1 MRQETV
7 EKIADAILYEGYI
20 LYPYRPSS
28 VKNRQRWNFGSIC
41 PREYSDAQHG
51 TEAWRTQA
59 ECLVSAPASSG
70 AKTSIGIKIR
80 FLHIVARQVCELAH
94 PVDDLSK
101 CAEQDFREVD
111 SLRLGDGLYQTWQEA
126 IDRGVEIPEMD
137 WASLTRCPQEFRF
150 DFSAAREL
158 EPLREPAGAGRIV
171 AALVRTR
178 HALSGAVR
186 VSVQPLAPPLFR
198 LRVELENLTPLP
210 RAREKTRDQAML
222 DSFVSCHSIFRL
234 EAGDF
239 VSLLDPPEAFQEAAA
254 KCENIGNYPVLVG
267 EEGERHTVLASPVIL
282 YDYPKIAPESA
293 GNLFDGTEI
302 DEILTLR
309 ILSMTDEEKAE
320 MRQADERGRKML
332 ERIEADPQH
341 LANLHG
347 VMKPVPSES
356 LAPPPAES
364 PAPDSPETSVQDWN
378 PWEERAPIQSIR
390 ILGIDLKLGDRV
402 RLHPQ
407 KNADI
412 MDVALTGRVA
422 IIEAIEQDLEDH
434 IQLAVVLDD
443 DPGRE
448 FGMMRQPGHRFF
460 YSPEEVIPCAVE
472 NEFGRANRWSG
483 GK

>member
-1 MRQETV
+1 MKPETV

-28 VKNRQRWNFGSIC
+28 IKNRQRWNFGSIC
-41 PREYSDAQHG
+41 PREYSEAQHG
-51 TEAWRTQA
+51 TEAWRTQT
-59 ECLVSAPASSG
+59 ECLVSAAPSAG
-70 AKTSIGIKIR
+70 VKTSIGIKIR
-80 FLHIVARQVCELAH
+80 FLHTVARQVYDLAR
-94 PVDDLSK
+94 PVDDLSE
-101 CAEQDFREVD
+101 CAAQDFREVD

-126 IDRGVEIPEMD
+126 IDRAMEIPEMD
-137 WASLTRCPQEFRF
+137 WASLARCPQEFRF
-150 DFSAAREL
+150 DFSAAREV
-158 EPLREPAGAGRIV
+158 EPLREPSGAGRVV
-171 AALVRTR
+171 AALIRTR
-178 HALSGAVR
+178 NALSGVVR
-186 VSVQPLAPPLFR
+186 VTVQPLDAPLFR
-198 LRVELENLTPLP
+198 LRVELENLTSLP
-210 RAREKTRDQAML
+210 DAQKKTRDQAML
-222 DSFVSCHSIFRL
+222 YSFVSCHSIFRL
-234 EAGDF
+234 EAGEF

-309 ILSMTDEEKAE
+309 ILSMTDAEKSE

-347 VMKPVPSES
+347 VMKPVASES
-356 LAPPPAES
+356 KEPPTQS
-364 PAPDSPETSVQDWN
+364 TTPDSPEMSVQDWN
-378 PWEERAPIQSIR
+378 PWEERPPIQSIR
-390 ILGIDLKLGDRV
+390 ILGVELKLGDRV

-412 MDVALTGRVA
+412 MDIALTGRVA
-422 IIEAIEQDLEDH
+422 VIEAIEQDLEDH

-460 YSPEEVIPCAVE
+460 YSPDEVIPCALE
-472 NEFGRANRWSG
+472 NELGGANRWSG

>member
-1 MRQETV
+1 MKQETV
-7 EKIADAILYEGYI
+7 EKIAGAILYEGYI

-28 VKNRQRWNFGSIC
+28 IKNRQRWNFGSIC
-41 PREYSDAQHG
+41 PREYSEAQRG
-51 TEAWRTQA
+51 TEAWRTQT
-59 ECLVSAPASSG
+59 ECLVAAPASSK
-70 AKTSIGIKIR
+70 AAIGIKIR
-80 FLHIVARQVCELAH
+80 FLHTVARQVCELAR
-94 PVDDLSK
+94 PVDDLSE

-111 SLRLGDGLYQTWQEA
+111 SLRLGDRLYQTWQEA
-126 IDRGVEIPEMD
+126 IDRSVEIPEMD
-137 WASLTRCPQEFRF
+137 WASLARCPQEFRF
-150 DFSAAREL
+150 DFSAAREV
-158 EPLREPAGAGRIV
+158 EPLRDPASGGTGRIV
-171 AALVRTR
+171 AALTRTR
-178 HALSGAVR
+178 HALTGTVR
-186 VSVQPLAPPLFR
+186 VSAQSLDAPLFR

-210 RAREKTRDQAML
+210 GARDKTRDQAML

-234 EAGDF
+234 EAADF
-239 VSLLDPPEAFQEAAA
+239 VSLLDPPEAFEEAAA

-309 ILSMTDEEKAE
+309 ILSMTDEEKSE

-332 ERIEADPQH
+332 ERIEADPEH

-347 VMKPVPSES
+347 VMKAVEPETEPK
-356 LAPPPAES
+356 PA
-364 PAPDSPETSVQDWN
+364 ADVSPEMTVKDWN
-378 PWEERAPIQSIR
+378 PWEERPPIQSIR
-390 ILGIDLKLGDRV
+390 ILGVELKLGDRV

-412 MDVALTGRVA
+412 MDIALTGRVA
-422 IIEAIEQDLEDH
+422 VIEAIEQDLEDH

-460 YSPEEVIPCAVE
+460 YSPDEVIPCALE
-472 NEFGRANRWSG
+472 NELGRANRWTD

>member
-1 MRQETV
+1 MKQETV

-28 VKNRQRWNFGSIC
+28 IKNRQRWNFGSIC
-41 PREYSDAQHG
+41 PREYSEAQRG
-51 TEAWRTQA
+51 TEVWRTQT
-59 ECLVSAPASSG
+59 ECLVSAPGSSK
-70 AKTSIGIKIR
+70 AAIGIKIR
-80 FLHIVARQVCELAH
+80 FLHTVARQVCELAR
-94 PVDDLSK
+94 PVDNLSA
-101 CAEQDFREVD
+101 CTEQDFREVD
-111 SLRLGDGLYQTWQEA
+111 SLRLGDRLYQTWQEA
-126 IDRGVEIPEMD
+126 IDRSVEIPEMD
-137 WASLTRCPQEFRF
+137 WASLARCPQEFRF
-150 DFSAAREL
+150 DFSAAREV
-158 EPLREPAGAGRIV
+158 EPLRDPASGGRI
-171 AALVRTR
+171 AAVLIRTR
-178 HALSGAVR
+178 HALTGAVR
-186 VSVQPLAPPLFR
+186 VSVQPLDAPLFR
-198 LRVELENLTPLP
+198 LRVELENLTSLP
-210 RAREKTRDQAML
+210 GARDKTRDQAML
-222 DSFVSCHSIFRL
+222 DSFVSCHSIFRI
-234 EAGDF
+234 EAADF

-309 ILSMTDEEKAE
+309 ILSMTDEEKSE

-332 ERIEADPQH
+332 ERIEADPEH

-347 VMKPVPSES
+347 VMRAVEPEPE
-356 LAPPPAES
+356 PA
-364 PAPDSPETSVQDWN
+364 ADASPEMAVKDWN
-378 PWEERAPIQSIR
+378 PWEDRPPIQSIR
-390 ILGIDLKLGDRV
+390 VLGVELKLGDRV

-412 MDVALTGRVA
+412 MDIALTGRVA
-422 IIEAIEQDLEDH
+422 VIEAIEQDLEDH

-460 YSPEEVIPCAVE
+460 YSPDEVIPCALE
-472 NEFGRANRWSG
+472 KELGRANRWSG

>member
-1 MRQETV
+1 MKQETV

-28 VKNRQRWNFGSIC
+28 IKNRQRWNFGSIC
-41 PREYSDAQHG
+41 PREYSDAQNG
-51 TEAWRTQA
+51 TEAWRTQT
-59 ECLVSAPASSG
+59 ECLVSTAAASSPDT
-70 AKTSIGIKIR
+70 KTSIGIKIR
-80 FLHIVARQVCELAH
+80 FLQTVARQVCELTR
-94 PVDDLSK
+94 PVDDLRE
-101 CAEQDFREVD
+101 CTQQDFREVD
-111 SLRLGDGLYQTWQEA
+111 SLRLGDRLYQTWQEA
-126 IDRGVEIPEMD
+126 IDRSAEIPEMD
-137 WASLTRCPQEFRF
+137 WASLARCPQEFRF
-150 DFSAAREL
+150 GFSGALEV
-158 EPLREPAGAGRIV
+158 EPLREPAGDGQIV
-171 AALVRTR
+171 AVLIRTR
-178 HALSGAVR
+178 HAVSGAVR
-186 VSVQPLAPPLFR
+186 VSVQPLDAPLFR
-198 LRVELENLTPLP
+198 LRVELENLTPMP
-210 RAREKTRDQAML
+210 EAQERTRDQAML

-239 VSLLDPPEAFQEAAA
+239 VSLLDPPEAFQQAAA

-267 EEGERHTVLASPVIL
+267 EQGQHHTVLASPVIL

-309 ILSMTDEEKAE
+309 ILSLTEEEKSE
-320 MRQADERGRKML
+320 MRQADERSRKML
-332 ERIEADPQH
+332 ERIEADPEP

-347 VMKPVPSES
+347 VMKAVEPEPEPASPV
-356 LAPPPAES
+356 L
-364 PAPDSPETSVQDWN
+364 PEMAVREWN
-378 PWEERAPIQSIR
+378 PWEERPPIQSIR
-390 ILGIDLKLGDRV
+390 ILGVELKLGDRV

-412 MDVALTGRVA
+412 MDIALTGRVA

-460 YSPEEVIPCAVE
+460 YSPDEVIPCALE
-472 NEFGRANRWSG
+472 NELGRANRWSG
-483 GK
+483 RK